1 MLCTIISIK
10 YWRTIVNTDSEKIQ
24 DLKKFDE
31 AYFQG
36 SPIIPD
42 VQYDKLKK
50 ELHKK
55 YPNNPYFLE
64 VGAAPKGGKIDL
76 PYPMGSL
83 NQVYENEVQKWIEKY
98 NLESERIVITE
109 KLDGV
114 SVLLIYND
122 GKFKHAYTRGD
133 GRKGEDITHHIKN
146 VPSVVQDVS
155 SHDVDYL
162 AVRAEVIM
170 KNNTFVKYSRKYKNP
185 RNTVAGTLNRKKS
198 DTKLL
203 KDVDVVAYEIID
215 STGLDSDNK
224 LDNLKSLKSMGFLV
238 ARRQIASGKNI
249 SDEMLS
255 DTLKDFKSSGDYEL
269 DGVVVT
275 VNDYS
280 NFENVSK
287 SSSLNPEHSVKFKVL
302 DGYSVM
308 EADVVD
314 VHWKV
319 SKTGFYKPRVEIRP
333 IELMGSTIT
342 YATGFNAKY
351 IHENRIGP
359 GAKILLTKAGSV
371 IPYIISVLKDSNPK
385 MPDAEWDW
393 DENKVEAVIKGSY
406 EQTLMQVVH
415 FFKTLG
421 VENAQETSIKKVVED
436 QSLEGKSFSTIVYEL
451 ICMFDIEWKRVLG
464 ENGIKVYDS
473 LHKKLSTLKEETLLG
488 ATPFFGRGFGVR
500 KSKKILE
507 QMSFDEFKNATLS
520 QIENIGGFD
529 KTSADIY
536 NGIKDFNNFFKSIEE
551 VITFEEKDQVDNTLE
566 GEKIVMTGFRDAD
579 LQEKIESRGGKVSSG
594 VSKKT
599 TMVIAADVGS
609 TSGKVKKAKE
619 LGVPVMS
626 QREFSFQYI
635 K

>member
-1 MLCTIISIK
+1 VKTE
-10 YWRTIVNTDSEKIQ
+10 SEEIQ
-24 DLKKFDE
+24 DLKTFDA

-64 VGAAPKGGKIDL
+64 VGATPKGEKVNL

-83 NQVYENEVQKWIEKY
+83 NQIYEDEVLKWIEKY
-98 NLESERIVITE
+98 NLKSEKIVITE

-133 GRKGEDITHHIKN
+133 GKKGEDITHHIKN
-146 VPSVVQDVS
+146 VPSVPQDVFS
-155 SHDVDYL
+155 YDVEYL
-162 AVRAEVIM
+162 AIRAEVIM
-170 KNNTFVKYSRKYKNP
+170 KNTTFAKYSKKYKNP
-185 RNTVAGTLNRKKS
+185 RNTVAGSLNRKNP
-198 DTKLL
+198 DIKLL

-215 STGLDSDNK
+215 SSGLDSDDK
-224 LDNLKSLKSMGFLV
+224 IDTLESLRAMGFLT
-238 ARRQIASGKNI
+238 ARETILLGKNI
-249 SDEMLS
+249 SDDILS
-255 DTLKDFKSSGDYEL
+255 KALATFKKSGEYEL
-269 DGVVVT
+269 DGIVLT
-275 VNDYS
+275 ANDYS
-280 NFENVSK
+280 NFEDLSK

-302 DGYSVM
+302 DESSVM
-308 EADVVD
+308 EANVVD
-314 VHWKV
+314 VHWKI
-319 SKTGFYKPRVEIRP
+319 SKTGFYKPRVEIEP
-333 IELMGSTIT
+333 IELLGSTIT
-342 YATGFNAKY
+342 FATGFNAKY

-359 GAKILLTKAGSV
+359 GARISITKAGSV

-393 DENKVEAVIKGSY
+393 DENKVEAVIKGSH

-421 VENAQETSIKKVVED
+421 VENAQETSIKKIIED
-436 QSLEGKSFSTIVYEL
+436 QGLEGKSFSTIVYEL

-507 QMSFDEFKNATLS
+507 QMSFDEFKNATAAK
-520 QIENIGGFD
+520 IENVEGFD
-529 KTSADIY
+529 KTSSDIY

-551 VITFEEKDQVDNTLE
+551 FITFDEKDQVDNTLE
-566 GEKIVMTGFRDAD
+566 GEKIVMTGFRDKE
-579 LQEKIESRGGKVSSG
+579 LQENIESRGGKISSG

-599 TMVIAADVGS
+599 TMVIAADINS
-609 TSGKVKKAKE
+609 NSGKVKKARA
-619 LGVPVMS
+619 LNIPVIS
-626 QREFSFQYI
+626 EREFILEYI
-635 K
+635 